1 MYQVPSQVGSRAKW
15 SLAKPPGGLH
25 GGGVC
30 SHQGTDTTSRGEA
43 GPNSAS
49 CWPQL
54 ALDTPLST
62 KGKPW
67 HLGGSTGSWQ
77 RSLVASHLGE
87 ESWSW
92 PGGWGGVAPS
102 ADTQTFRGADTQLAF
117 LHGEAFPKQLP
128 DPTAAGLDAPC
139 GSEWG
144 QWAVGHVQSH
154 LQPPVLRELV
164 HTQRYPGLWG
174 PDVTSA
180 GWEDI
185 TAPQNC
191 MSGRANE

>member
-1 MYQVPSQVGSRAKW
+1 MG
-15 SLAKPPGGLH
+15 
-25 GGGVC
+25 
-30 SHQGTDTTSRGEA
+30 
-43 GPNSAS
+43 
-49 CWPQL
+49 
-54 ALDTPLST
+54 
-62 KGKPW
+62 
-67 HLGGSTGSWQ
+67 
-77 RSLVASHLGE
+77 
-87 ESWSW
+87 
-92 PGGWGGVAPS
+92 GGVAPS